1 MVLSHRENIPD
12 LINVFRA
19 VERGYAASG
28 KRYLHCACTRL
39 SRLDPSTLR
48 YANAH
53 YCREV
58 QNYGSVLHVRV
69 PAGVCFARF
78 AAMLMFVVQGD
89 FLITH
94 VASEHHIQPY
104 ACVHYCA
111 TMNYRLA
118 KLCAGLC

>member
-12 LINVFRA
+12 LIDVFRA

-39 SRLDPSTLR
+39 SRLDRSTLR
-48 YANAH
+48 YANAR

-58 QNYGSVLHVRV
+58 QNYGSVMHVRV

-78 AAMLMFVVQGD
+78 AAIADVCRAGRLSDYPRCTTSNRMHVFIIVQ
-89 FLITH
+89 
-94 VASEHHIQPY
+94 
-104 ACVHYCA
+104 
-111 TMNYRLA
+111 R
-118 KLCAGLC
+118 